1 MFWLY
6 RYDCRG
12 ALSDLKSVEALPF
25 GQSRWEGLS
34 PEEKKIEQL
43 CDEERYK
50 SLNDKSEEESIYQG
64 KQKPSNYE
72 KNNFLSFMIQ

>member
-1 MFWLY
+1 MCCMCMFY

-25 GQSRWEGLS
+25 GQSRWEGLTAD
-34 PEEKKIEQL
+34 EKKIEQL

-64 KQKPSNYE
+64 IKCGQICNY
-72 KNNFLSFMIQ
+72 NSY

>member
-1 MFWLY
+1 MNIDIVQFTIRNLY
-6 RYDCRG
+6 IIQFCRYDCRG

-25 GQSRWEGLS
+25 GQSRWEGLTA
-34 PEEKKIEQL
+34 EEKKIEQL

-64 KQKPSNYE
+64 K
-72 KNNFLSFMIQ
+72 

>member
-1 MFWLY
+1 MFY

-25 GQSRWEGLS
+25 GQSRWEGLTAD
-34 PEEKKIEQL
+34 EKKIEQL

-64 KQKPSNYE
+64 IKCCQICNY
-72 KNNFLSFMIQ
+72 NSY

>member
-1 MFWLY
+1 VNPEENVFVYTIAYLVALCC

-25 GQSRWEGLS
+25 GQSRWEGLTS
-34 PEEKKIEQL
+34 EEKKIEQL

-64 KQKPSNYE
+64 E
-72 KNNFLSFMIQ
+72 